1 MNGLVSLLPQP
12 QYGMVE
18 ALWAE
23 IDRTCG
29 ARGIY
34 VTPYPHFSYQI
45 APQYATDR
53 LEDALRAFAAG
64 TAPFRVRT
72 SGLGVFT
79 GASPVLYIPVVRD
92 PQLTAFQRA
101 LWDATAPTGT
111 GVSDLYAPEHWMPHI
126 TLAYGDLTPERLA
139 EAARLLAGRD
149 FKWEFTV
156 DHVAFIHD
164 ATGRQILRSRFDF
177 GAAEAGA

>member
-12 QYGMVE
+12 QYGDVE

-23 IDRTCG
+23 IDRVCG
-29 ARGIY
+29 SRGIY

-45 APQYATDR
+45 APQYAADR
-53 LEDALRAFAAG
+53 LEDALRVVAAG
-64 TAPFRVRT
+64 SAPFRVRT

-92 PQLTAFQRA
+92 PQLAACHRA
-101 LWDATAPTGT
+101 LWDAAIATATGA
-111 GVSDLYAPEHWMPHI
+111 SELYAPERWVPHI
-126 TLAYGDLTPERLA
+126 TLAYGDLTADRLA
-139 EAARLLAGRD
+139 EAARVLAGRE
-149 FKWEFTV
+149 FNWEFTV

-177 GAAEAGA
+177 GAAEAG